1 MKMKKIYLYS
11 VLIFTTMQSAMA
23 GYLDEFRAEK
33 VSDHVYV
40 IHGPL
45 ELPNET
51 NEGFMNNPAFIVT
64 DSGVVVIDPGSSVH
78 TGNMLLREIRK
89 VTDMPVIAV
98 FDTHIHGDHW
108 LGNDAIQRAYPDAD
122 IYAHNKTISMI
133 KGGEGQVWLDLMHNM
148 TKGATDGT
156 SIVNANQ
163 SLNGGEDL
171 SIGGHQFQII
181 HQGKAHTAT
190 DIMILYKQD
199 NVLFTGDNIGHER
212 ILRVDNG
219 SFKGNIETIETGIDL
234 KPAIVVPGHGKTG
247 GMDLLEKYH
256 NYLSTL
262 YSNVSKYFE
271 EDMSD
276 FEMKPNI
283 HAELTQ
289 YHHWSGYEDELGK
302 HISGAYLEIEA
313 AAF

>member
-1 MKMKKIYLYS
+1 MKQFYLFS
-11 VLIFTTMQSAMA
+11 ALIIISAQTAIA
-23 GYLDEFRAEK
+23 GYLDAFQAEK
-33 VSDHVYV
+33 VSTHVYV

-64 DSGVVVIDPGSSVH
+64 DEGVVVIDPGSSVH

-108 LGNDAIQRAYPDAD
+108 LGNDAIQRSYPDAD
-122 IYAHNKTISMI
+122 IYAHHKTISMVDN
-133 KGGEGQVWLDLMHNM
+133 GEGQNWLDLMHNM

-156 SIVNANQ
+156 RIVNARDA
-163 SLNGGEDL
+163 LKGGESL
-171 SIGGHQFQII
+171 SIGGHQFQIF
-181 HQGKAHTAT
+181 HYGQAHTVT
-190 DIMILYKQD
+190 DIMILHKQD
-199 NVLFTGDNIGHER
+199 NVLFTGDNVTNKR
-212 ILRVDNG
+212 IIRMVDA
-219 SFKGNIETIETGIDL
+219 SFKGSIETIETAKHL
-234 KPAIVVPGHGKTG
+234 KPAVVVPGHGKTG
-247 GMDLLEKYH
+247 GAELLDSYQT
-256 NYLSTL
+256 YLSTL
-262 YSNVSKYFE
+262 YNNVSKYFE

-276 FEMKPNI
+276 FEMKPII
-283 HAELTQ
+283 HGELSD
-289 YHHWSGYEDELGK
+289 YHDWSGYEDELGK

>member
-1 MKMKKIYLYS
+1 MRQICL
-11 VLIFTTMQSAMA
+11 FTTLVFIIVQTAIA
-23 GYLDEFRAEK
+23 GYLDGFHAEK
-33 VSDHVYV
+33 VSNHVYV

-51 NEGFMNNPAFIVT
+51 NEGFMNNPSFIIT
-64 DSGVVVIDPGSSVH
+64 NDGVVVIDPGSSVH

-108 LGNDAIQRAYPDAD
+108 LGNDAIQRTYPEAD
-122 IYAHNKTISMI
+122 IFAHHKTISMI
-133 KGGEGQVWLDLMHNM
+133 DAGEGQSWLELMHNM

-156 SIVNANQ
+156 RIVNA
-163 SLNGGEDL
+163 SDAIKGGEDL

-190 DIMILYKQD
+190 DIMILYKED
-199 NVLFTGDNIGHER
+199 NVLFTGDNVAYQR
-212 ILRVDNG
+212 IIRMADGN
-219 SFKGNIETIETGIDL
+219 FKGNIETIETARNL
-234 KPAIVVPGHGKTG
+234 QPAIVVPGHGRTG
-247 GMDLLEKYH
+247 GTELLDKYQT
-256 NYLSTL
+256 YLSIL
-262 YSNVSKYFE
+262 YKNVSKYFD
-271 EDMSD
+271 EDLSD
-276 FEMKPNI
+276 FEMKPLI
-283 HAELTQ
+283 HEQ
-289 YHHWSGYEDELGK
+289 MEDYHDWSGYDDELGK

>member
-1 MKMKKIYLYS
+1 MKKIYLFTAVVIIS
-11 VLIFTTMQSAMA
+11 VQTAVA
-23 GYLDEFRAEK
+23 GYLDGFHAEK
-33 VSDHVYV
+33 VSSHVYV

-45 ELPNET
+45 ELPNEA
-51 NEGFMNNPAFIVT
+51 NEGFMNNPAFVVT
-64 DSGVVVIDPGSSVH
+64 DGGVVVIDPGSSVH

-89 VTDMPVIAV
+89 VTDMPVIAA

-122 IYAHNKTISMI
+122 IYAHHKTISMI
-133 KGGEGQVWLDLMHNM
+133 DSGEGQSWLDLMHNM

-156 SIVNANQ
+156 HIVNAQ
-163 SLNGGEDL
+163 DALNGGEDL

-190 DIMILYKQD
+190 DIMILHKQD
-199 NVLFTGDNIGHER
+199 NVLFTGDNVAYER
-212 ILRVDNG
+212 ILRIDHG
-219 SFKGNIETIETGIDL
+219 SFKGNIETIETARNL
-234 KPAIVVPGHGKTG
+234 QPAIVVPGHGKTG
-247 GMDLLEKYH
+247 GIDLLDKYH
-256 NYLSTL
+256 TYLSTL
-262 YSNVSKYFE
+262 YSNVSKYFD

-276 FEMKPNI
+276 FEMKPLI
-283 HAELTQ
+283 HKELTG
-289 YHHWSGYEDELGK
+289 YHDWSGYEDELGK

>member
-1 MKMKKIYLYS
+1 MKYIYL
-11 VLIFTTMQSAMA
+11 LILLVITAMQAAIA

-33 VSDHVYV
+33 VSSHVYV

-51 NEGFMNNPAFIVT
+51 NEGFMNNPAFIIAAE
-64 DSGVVVIDPGSSVH
+64 GVVVIDPGSSVH

-89 VTDMPVIAV
+89 ITELPVIAV

-108 LGNDAIQRAYPDAD
+108 LGNDAIKRAFPDAD
-122 IYAHNKTISMI
+122 IYAHHKTISMI
-133 KGGEGQVWLDLMHNM
+133 DNGEGQNWLDLMHDM

-156 SIVNANQ
+156 KIVNAKDA
-163 SLNGGEDL
+163 LKGGEDL

-181 HQGKAHTAT
+181 HHGQAHTVT

-199 NVLFTGDNIGHER
+199 NVLFTGDNVTNKR
-212 ILRVDNG
+212 IIRMVDA
-219 SFKGNIETIETGIDL
+219 SFKGSIETIEKAKSLQASI
-234 KPAIVVPGHGKTG
+234 IVPGHGKTG
-247 GMDLLEKYH
+247 GTELLDNYH
-256 NYLSTL
+256 TYLSTL
-262 YSNVSKYFE
+262 YSNVSKYFD

-276 FEMKPNI
+276 FEMKPLI
-283 HAELTQ
+283 HPELSD
-289 YHHWSGYEDELGK
+289 YHDWSGYEDELGK

>member
-1 MKMKKIYLYS
+1 MKHIYLL
-11 VLIFTTMQSAMA
+11 VLLIITAMQAAIA

-33 VSDHVYV
+33 VSSHVYV

-64 DSGVVVIDPGSSVH
+64 AEGVVVIDPGSSVH

-89 VTDMPVIAV
+89 ITELPVIAV

-108 LGNDAIQRAYPDAD
+108 LGNDAIKRAFPDAD
-122 IYAHNKTISMI
+122 IYAHHKTISMI
-133 KGGEGQVWLDLMHNM
+133 DKGEGQNWLDLMHDM

-156 SIVNANQ
+156 KIVNAKDA
-163 SLNGGEDL
+163 LKGGEDL
-171 SIGGHQFQII
+171 SIGGHKFQIF
-181 HQGKAHTAT
+181 HHGQAHTVT

-199 NVLFTGDNIGHER
+199 NVLFTGDNVTNKR
-212 ILRVDNG
+212 IIRMVDA
-219 SFKGNIETIETGIDL
+219 SFKGSIETIETAKKL
-234 KPAIVVPGHGKTG
+234 KPDVVVPGHGKTG
-247 GMDLLEKYH
+247 GAELLDRYQA
-256 NYLSTL
+256 YLSTL
-262 YSNVSKYFE
+262 YNNVSKYFE

-276 FEMKPNI
+276 FEMKPII
-283 HAELTQ
+283 HGELSD
-289 YHHWSGYEDELGK
+289 YHDWSGYEDELGK

>member
-1 MKMKKIYLYS
+1 MKKKYFATA
-11 VLIFTTMQSAMA
+11 LIIISIQTAIA
-23 GYLDEFRAEK
+23 GYLDGFHADK
-33 VSDHVYV
+33 VSNHVYV

-45 ELPNET
+45 ELPNES

-64 DSGVVVIDPGSSVH
+64 ENGVVVIDPGSSVH

-108 LGNDAIQRAYPDAD
+108 LGNDAIQRSYPDAD

-133 KGGEGQVWLDLMHNM
+133 NSGEGQSWLDLMHDM

-156 SIVNANQ
+156 KIVNAKDA
-163 SLNGGEDL
+163 LKGGEDL

-181 HQGKAHTAT
+181 HHGQAHTVT

-199 NVLFTGDNIGHER
+199 NVLFTGDNVTNKR
-212 ILRVDNG
+212 IIRMVDA
-219 SFKGNIETIETGIDL
+219 SFKGSIETIEKAKSL
-234 KPAIVVPGHGKTG
+234 QAAIIVPGHGKTG
-247 GMDLLEKYH
+247 GSELLDKYH
-256 NYLSTL
+256 AYLSIL
-262 YSNVSKYFE
+262 YNNVSKYFD

-276 FEMKPNI
+276 FEMKPLI
-283 HAELTQ
+283 HPELSD
-289 YHHWSGYEDELGK
+289 YHDWSGYEDELGK

>member
-1 MKMKKIYLYS
+1 MKYIYL
-11 VLIFTTMQSAMA
+11 LILLVITAMQAAIA

-33 VSDHVYV
+33 VSSHVYV

-64 DSGVVVIDPGSSVH
+64 AEGVVVIDPGSSVH

-89 VTDMPVIAV
+89 ITELPVIAV

-108 LGNDAIQRAYPDAD
+108 LGNDAIKRAFPDAD
-122 IYAHNKTISMI
+122 IYAHHKTISMI
-133 KGGEGQVWLDLMHNM
+133 DNGEGKNWLNLMHDM

-156 SIVNANQ
+156 KIVNAKDA
-163 SLNGGEDL
+163 LKGGEDL

-181 HQGKAHTAT
+181 HHGQAHTVT

-199 NVLFTGDNIGHER
+199 NVLFTGDNVTNKR
-212 ILRVDNG
+212 IIRMVDA
-219 SFKGNIETIETGIDL
+219 SFKGSIETIEKAKSLQASI
-234 KPAIVVPGHGKTG
+234 IVPGHGKTG
-247 GMDLLEKYH
+247 GTELLDNYH
-256 NYLSTL
+256 TYLSTL
-262 YSNVSKYFE
+262 YSNVSKYFD

-276 FEMKPNI
+276 FEMKPLI
-283 HAELTQ
+283 HPELSD
-289 YHHWSGYEDELGK
+289 YHDWSGYEDELGK

>member
-1 MKMKKIYLYS
+1 MIKNYLFTA
-11 VLIFTTMQSAMA
+11 LIILSLQTANASQ
-23 GYLDEFRAEK
+23 LDRFHAEK
-33 VSDHVYV
+33 VSNHVYV

-51 NEGFMNNPAFIVT
+51 NEGFMNNPAFIVA

-108 LGNDAIQRAYPDAD
+108 LGNDAIQRSYPDAD
-122 IYAHNKTISMI
+122 IYAHHKTISMI
-133 KGGEGQVWLDLMHNM
+133 DAGEGQTWLELMHDM

-156 SIVNANQ
+156 RIVNA
-163 SLNGGEDL
+163 SDALKGGEDL

-190 DIMILYKQD
+190 DIMILYKED
-199 NVLFTGDNIGHER
+199 NVLFTGDNVAYQR
-212 ILRVDNG
+212 IIRMADGN
-219 SFKGNIETIETGIDL
+219 FKGNIETIETARNL
-234 KPAIVVPGHGKTG
+234 QPAIVVPGHGRTG
-247 GMDLLEKYH
+247 GTELLDKYQT
-256 NYLSTL
+256 YLSIL
-262 YSNVSKYFE
+262 YKNVSKYFD
-271 EDMSD
+271 EDLSD
-276 FEMKPNI
+276 FEMKPLI
-283 HAELTQ
+283 HEQ
-289 YHHWSGYEDELGK
+289 MEDYHDWSGYDDELGK